1 LTGQI
6 NKFRSTK
13 EIINKIDML
22 PDKKESTINNR
33 YNAYKEISGRIIK
46 VTYKESKEEIYV
58 ITAVI
63 KKSI

>member
-1 LTGQI
+1 
-6 NKFRSTK
+6 
-13 EIINKIDML
+13 ML